1 MANVSY
7 FPGFNDLQS
16 WPGRL
21 FEGQSTTSLGPKS
34 DTSAVIKHGSG
45 HPFQNFTITFAGTGF
60 TYDGDTVT
68 DGKIS
73 SVTIKNADGNVIL
86 KITNISSNADASLA
100 ADFSGIAGLILG
112 MKNGDG
118 DDIGPNGYA
127 AWCQLL
133 VGGDTVTGTNGD
145 DRRQLVGLDAGN
157 DTYNLLGGDD
167 QAEGGIGN
175 DKYNGGDGFDRLSF
189 RETTFN
195 NGDSAFR
202 GIDVNM
208 VTLKVKDCWGG
219 TDTLVSIEEVMGSR
233 FADVFLGA
241 SGEDQF
247 GGLAGA
253 DEFDGGGNSNDK
265 VVYYDDVW
273 QGGRFGIVANLTA
286 GTIRGG
292 FGNIDTVKNIEWVLG
307 TRFKDSFVG
316 SANRDVFIG
325 DAGVDSYDGKGNPA
339 DSGEG
344 DRIQFN
350 WTFSDRDQTGIK
362 VDLSKASGQIIDDG
376 YGNTETCKNIEGIIG
391 SNQNDS
397 IKGDGADNLFAG
409 ADGKDTMTGGNGNN
423 EYVWWDINHFE
434 DGDIITD
441 FDAANDKLSFDKGSF
456 DGMDVVRIE
465 NDLSPGSNLGTFLF
479 DNATDTLFWDANGAL
494 AGERFAIVK
503 LTGVSSL
510 AVSNFELY

>member
-1 MANVSY
+1 MANVVY
-7 FPGFNDLQS
+7 FPGFNDLPN

-34 DTSAVIKHGSG
+34 QTSAAIKHGSG
-45 HPFQNFTITFAGTGF
+45 HPFQNYTIAFAGTGF

-68 DGKIS
+68 GGKIS
-73 SVTIKNADGNVIL
+73 SVTLKNEDGDVIL
-86 KITNISSNADASLA
+86 KIENISGKSLA
-100 ADFSGIAGLILG
+100 ADFSGVAGLILG
-112 MKNGDG
+112 MKNADG
-118 DDIGPNGYA
+118 DDIGPQGYA

-133 VGGDTVTGTNGD
+133 VGGDTITGTNGD
-145 DRRQLVGLDAGN
+145 DRQQLVGLDRGN
-157 DTYNLLGGDD
+157 DIYNLLGGNDR
-167 QAEGGIGN
+167 AEGGIGN
-175 DKYNGGDGFDRLSF
+175 DKYNGGDGFDTLSF
-189 RETTFN
+189 RETTYG
-195 NGDSAFR
+195 NGDPAIR

-219 TDTLVSIEEVMGSR
+219 TDTLVSIEEFVGSR
-233 FADVFLGA
+233 FADVFLGS

-253 DEFDGGGNSNDK
+253 DKFDGGGNANDK

-273 QGGRFGIVANLTA
+273 QGGRFGIVADLTA
-286 GTIRGG
+286 GTIRDG
-292 FGNIDTVKNIEWVLG
+292 FGNTDTVKNIEWVLG

-325 DAGVDSYDGKGNPA
+325 DTGVDSYDGKGNPA
-339 DSGEG
+339 NSGEG

-350 WTFSDRDQTGIK
+350 WTFSNQNQTGIK

-397 IKGDGADNLFAG
+397 IKGNGANNLFAG
-409 ADGKDTMTGGNGNN
+409 ADGKDTMTGGDGKN

-434 DGDIITD
+434 DGDLITD
-441 FDAANDKLSFDKGSF
+441 FDDATGKLSFDKGNF
-456 DGMDVVRIE
+456 DGMNAVRIE
-465 NDLSPGSNLGTFLF
+465 NDLSPTSSLGTFLF
-479 DNATDTLFWDANGAL
+479 DNATDILYWDTNGSG
-494 AGERFAIVK
+494 AGQRFAIVK

-510 AVSNFELY
+510 DLSNFELY